1 MLAQEPSR
9 VTRRFLYALLLFLA
23 TAVVVAAVVHV
34 DVTVT
39 APAILIPEGKALAV
53 QPEVGGTVVELSV
66 EEGTRVAKGDVLVVL
81 DSEKAGEQLFTLSEA
96 ALKWKNAVDAV
107 EKVLPLEIEK
117 NEDEIKSLEEE
128 IASLGRERTHLQ
140 RKRKHEDQAF
150 KLLDDVYAEQVRK
163 LDEAE
168 QRLDSDLKIAAQTQ
182 AYRVR
187 QLDSTAQAYE
197 LRAVSQLEFLAARR
211 DVEEAK
217 NNLEKVQSQI
227 REAKNDRTLATK
239 NYLRDSQQHHKAL
252 AEIDQDLERNAARAR
267 EDRGKILKLR
277 SERRLKELETT
288 TNERTARLEYDLA
301 RQKAELTRGPL
312 NRRTVDAVA
321 RGTSPVV
328 GRVLVTAPCA
338 GRIGSVKVRRQGE
351 AVERGQTLMTLLP
364 DGPLVAEV
372 RVANKDVGLVRPG
385 QSVKLKLD
393 AFPFAEYG
401 SVRGE
406 LVNVP
411 PDAEGVDTPGDSF
424 YRASARL
431 DDQAVRKNGSSVALV
446 SGMTATAEVITERK
460 TVLELLLT
468 PLLEPFQN

>member
-1 MLAQEPSR
+1 L
-9 VTRRFLYALLLFLA
+9 LA
-23 TAVVVAAVVHV
+23 TAVVVASVVPV

-39 APAILIPEGKALAV
+39 APALLIPYGKALAI
-53 QPEVGGTVVELSV
+53 QPEVGGTVVGLSV
-66 EEGTRVAKGDVLVVL
+66 EEGTHVARGDVLAVL
-81 DSEKAGEQLFTLSEA
+81 DSEKAGEQLVALGEA
-96 ALKWKNAVDAV
+96 ALKWKNAVQALN
-107 EKVLPLEIEK
+107 KVLPLEVEKIQDELESIE
-117 NEDEIKSLEEE
+117 DE
-128 IASLGRERTHLQ
+128 IASLGRERVHLVS
-140 RKRKHEDQAF
+140 KRKHEAQAF
-150 KLLDDVYAEQVRK
+150 RLLDDVYAEQVRK
-163 LDEAE
+163 LDEID
-168 QRLDSDLKIAAQTQ
+168 QRLDSDLKLALQSH
-182 AYRVR
+182 AYRTTG
-187 QLDSTAQAYE
+187 LESAAQAYQR
-197 LRAVSQLEFLAARR
+197 RAASQLEYLGARR
-211 DVEEAK
+211 DLDEALS
-217 NNLEKVQSQI
+217 NLAKVQSQV
-227 REAKNDRTLATK
+227 REAKNDRILATK
-239 NYLRDSQQHHKAL
+239 NYLRGAQQHSKAL

-288 TNERTARLEYDLA
+288 TNEQTARQEYDLA

-321 RGTSPVV
+321 RGLSPVV

-364 DGPLVAEV
+364 DGPLVVEV
-372 RVANKDVGLVRPG
+372 RIANKDVGLVRPG
-385 QSVKLKLD
+385 QPVKLKLD

-411 PDAEGVDTPGDSF
+411 PDAEGVDSPGESF

-431 DDQAVRKNGSSVALV
+431 DDQVVHKNGSAVALV
-446 SGMTATAEVITERK
+446 SGMTATAEIITERK

-468 PLLEPFQN
+468 PLLEPFRN